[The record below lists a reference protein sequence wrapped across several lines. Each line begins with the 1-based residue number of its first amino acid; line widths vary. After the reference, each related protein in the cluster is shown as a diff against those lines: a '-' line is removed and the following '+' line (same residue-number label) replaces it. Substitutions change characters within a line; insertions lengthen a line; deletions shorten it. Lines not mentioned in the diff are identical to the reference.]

1 MFDMLCVFVPL
12 QSLDG
17 DMTMTNVST
26 ILEENPNIAGDYI
39 CRDDHLPQHT
49 GWRLAVKDRLDV
61 HSRRT

>member
-49 GWRLAVKDRLDV
+49 G
-61 HSRRT
+61 